1 MNSLT
6 FRFLGKTIPL
16 TAVILNDKHLQDIDW
31 FDGNSASLNVSCI
44 RGSRQMFPVSLT
56 KHLGLFLIELTSK

>member
-44 RGSRQMFPVSLT
+44 
-56 KHLGLFLIELTSK
+56 